1 MIKKKIYYW
10 SPYLTEIATTKAV
23 INSAYS
29 VNKYSKT
36 TEALIINAAG
46 EFDNKKKE
54 LDQKGISILNL
65 HHFNYTKL
73 LPKYGKIASRIS
85 YLIIFAMSFL
95 KLKNILMKNNPDYVV
110 IHLITSLPILLFNL
124 FNFKTKCIL
133 RISGYPHLNFLR
145 MFFWKN
151 FLNKVDMVTCPTI
164 STYNYIKQ
172 LNIISDDKL
181 FFLPDPV
188 INIKEINQLKREKVK
203 IEFKEYFIGI
213 GRLTKQKNFEF
224 LINAFKEIV
233 KISPQKKL
241 LIFGNG
247 EERDKLNKK
256 IIKMSLQDKVKIFP
270 YNDNIFP
277 YLKNAEC
284 FILSSLWEDPGFVL
298 LESSFCKTL
307 VISSDCKNG
316 PEEIL
321 KKNNAGIIYKTSNLM
336 DFIKK
341 YHLYLSLNIDEINK
355 IKRNALLSSR
365 TFTIFNHY
373 LKLNE
378 MLKLR

>member
-23 INSAYS
+23 INSAFS

-65 HHFNYTKL
+65 HRFNYTKL

-95 KLKNILMKNNPDYVV
+95 KLKNILKKNNPDYVI

-151 FLNKVDMVTCPTI
+151 FLNKVDMITCPTI
-164 STYNYIKQ
+164 STYNSK
-172 LNIISDDKL
+172 
-181 FFLPDPV
+181 
-188 INIKEINQLKREKVK
+188 
-203 IEFKEYFIGI
+203 
-213 GRLTKQKNFEF
+213 
-224 LINAFKEIV
+224 
-233 KISPQKKL
+233 
-241 LIFGNG
+241 
-247 EERDKLNKK
+247 
-256 IIKMSLQDKVKIFP
+256 
-270 YNDNIFP
+270 
-277 YLKNAEC
+277 
-284 FILSSLWEDPGFVL
+284 
-298 LESSFCKTL
+298 
-307 VISSDCKNG
+307 
-316 PEEIL
+316 
-321 KKNNAGIIYKTSNLM
+321 
-336 DFIKK
+336 
-341 YHLYLSLNIDEINK
+341 
-355 IKRNALLSSR
+355 
-365 TFTIFNHY
+365 
-373 LKLNE
+373 
-378 MLKLR
+378 